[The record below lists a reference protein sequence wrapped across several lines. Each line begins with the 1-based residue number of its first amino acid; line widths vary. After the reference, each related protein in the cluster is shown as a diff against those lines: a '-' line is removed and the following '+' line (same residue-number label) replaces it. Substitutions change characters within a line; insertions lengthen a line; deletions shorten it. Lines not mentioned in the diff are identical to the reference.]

1 LRKWRTNTYRA
12 LAVALLAGVRFW
24 QARVVGVLCI
34 GLLRLYA
41 LLEKQFMTSDY
52 EHWKNN

>member
-1 LRKWRTNTYRA
+1 MLSCSKAKTW
-12 LAVALLAGVRFW
+12 AGPSD
-24 QARVVGVLCI
+24 CI